1 MWYNGINIKRNEVI
15 IMYYEVVF
23 EGETL
28 FGKPY
33 LKTITFQKDEEE
45 LIGDCLREIQ
55 QDETVKKII
64 VKCCKI
70 VLTKDK

>member
-1 MWYNGINIKRNEVI
+1 MWYNDYNIKRNEVI
-15 IMYYEVVF
+15 IMYYEVVC

-33 LKTITFQKDEEE
+33 LKTTAFQKDEGE
-45 LIGDCLREIQ
+45 LISDYLRELQ
-55 QDETVKKII
+55 QDDTIKKII
-64 VKCCKI
+64 VKTCKT

>member
-1 MWYNGINIKRNEVI
+1 
-15 IMYYEVVF
+15 MYYEVAC

-33 LKTITFQKDEEE
+33 LKTMTFQKDEEE
-45 LIGDCLREIQ
+45 LIGDCLRELQ

-64 VKCCKI
+64 VKTCKI
-70 VLTKDK
+70 VLTKNK

>member
-1 MWYNGINIKRNEVI
+1 
-15 IMYYEVVF
+15 MYYEVAC

-33 LKTITFQKDEEE
+33 LKTATFQKYEEE
-45 LIGDCLREIQ
+45 LIGDYLRELQ
-55 QDETVKKII
+55 QDDTIKKII
-64 VKCCKI
+64 VKTCET

>member
-1 MWYNGINIKRNEVI
+1 
-15 IMYYEVVF
+15 MYYEVAC

-33 LKTITFQKDEEE
+33 LKTATFQKDEEE
-45 LIGDCLREIQ
+45 LIGDYLRELQ

-64 VKCCKI
+64 VKSCKI

>member
-1 MWYNGINIKRNEVI
+1 
-15 IMYYEVVF
+15 MYYEVAC

-33 LKTITFQKDEEE
+33 LKTATFQKHEEE
-45 LIGDCLREIQ
+45 LIGDYLRELQ
-55 QDETVKKII
+55 EDETVKKII